1 MSNKKKIEDIKF
13 GSCVSNQFQSRIV
26 EINKNEF
33 DFLIEQAE
41 KFNKIERLMTKD
53 KKSNNPMGKDQFYEL
68 VQDILNS
75 EYDECSVCE
84 DTGKELVSCYNCEQE
99 VCSDCYENVKSF
111 DDKPLCHTC
120 KELNYE
126 RGINIV

>member
-13 GSCVSNQFQSRIV
+13 GASVSNQFQSRIV
-26 EINKNEF
+26 EVNKNEF

-41 KFNKIERLMTKD
+41 KFNQIERLMSKNE
-53 KKSNNPMGKDQFYEL
+53 KSENSMGKDKFYEI

-84 DTGKELVSCYNCEQE
+84 DTEQELVSCCNCGQD
-99 VCSDCYENVKSF
+99 VCSDCYEKMDSF
-111 DDKPLCHTC
+111 NDEPLCRTC
-120 KELNYE
+120 KE
-126 RGINIV
+126 ING